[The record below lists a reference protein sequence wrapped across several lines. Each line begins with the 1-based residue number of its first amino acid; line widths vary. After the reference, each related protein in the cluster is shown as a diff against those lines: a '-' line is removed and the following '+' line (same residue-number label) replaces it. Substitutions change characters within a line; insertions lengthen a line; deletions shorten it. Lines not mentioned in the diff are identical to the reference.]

1 MKVLSIMSRKVY
13 TIPKKSNVD
22 EALRIMF
29 KKNISRLIIVE
40 NDYPVGIVTIRD
52 IMDRLGSSRL
62 KNLPPSR
69 IRISTV
75 MSENL
80 ITITP
85 DADVKEA
92 VNIMLERNIS
102 GIPVVEREKL
112 VGILTKTD
120 LIKLLRNEERVSI
133 SPVFQKINFTVTPLT
148 RIVHIKRLFH
158 NYNLKLVPVS
168 EENKLV
174 GLVTERDLA
183 KAFYGIRSTVEDPYK
198 MDVRVRSLIAED
210 IMIQNPPYVEQTTSV
225 GEAVNMML
233 QNKLPGLPV
242 VSEFTPIGVIQ
253 KGHLLTFL

>member
-1 MKVLSIMSRKVY
+1 MNVSEVMSRKVY
-13 TIPKKSNVD
+13 TIQKKSNVD

-29 KKNISRLIIVE
+29 KKGISRLIIVE
-40 NDYPVGIVTIRD
+40 DNIPVGIVTIRD

-62 KNLPPSR
+62 KNLPPSK

-80 ITITP
+80 ITMSP
-85 DADVKEA
+85 DTDIKEA
-92 VNIMLERNIS
+92 VTIMLEKNIS
-102 GIPVVEREKL
+102 GIPVVGQKRL
-112 VGILTKTD
+112 VGIITKTD
-120 LIKLLRNEERVSI
+120 LIKLLKNEERVSI
-133 SPVFQKINFTVTPLT
+133 STVFQKIDFTITPFT
-148 RIVHIKRLFH
+148 RIVHIKRLLH

-168 EENKLV
+168 EEDRLV

-183 KAFYGIRSTVEDPYK
+183 KAFYGIRSTIEDPYK

-210 IMIQNPPYVEQTTSV
+210 IMIQNPPFVEQTTSV
-225 GEAVNMML
+225 GEAVNIML

-242 VSEFTPIGVIQ
+242 VSDVKPIGVIQ